1 MKKKLL
7 ATSLLWFSAVSAS
20 ATPTVVGKVVNGQ
33 QQPLPFVN
41 VVVLNPADST
51 FIQGAVTDENGQ
63 FHIDVPQEQHYLLKL
78 TSVEYAPLFK
88 QINGDDAGTLTLTE
102 QVHALKEVVVK
113 ANRPQFKPVAG
124 GLSVDIANT
133 LLAQT
138 GTATD
143 VLRQLPRVNVENDG
157 SVNVFSKGTPEIYI
171 NNKKVQNKSE
181 LEQLK
186 STDIKTVEVITSPGA
201 RYNATVKSVIRIK
214 TKRPQGDGLSFRA
227 DNNIKYNT
235 YVSGFQEDYLK
246 YRHGGFET
254 FLDAYVYSSVY
265 AQDPYISEEIKGT
278 DHILLEQHIRNK
290 ERTNGLYGKW
300 GTSYDFD
307 SDNSIGGSYTFT
319 REFYDKGY
327 SLGATQDV
335 TKNGNLIGHIDQD
348 YTSHG
353 LEGPNHEANAYYLG
367 KLGNMK
373 IDFNL
378 TALWKKDEGRKQ
390 SKEVSSQLQSQ
401 TVTTHNE
408 QKNHLWAGKL
418 ILSYPLWKGTLNVGT
433 EFTSTCSFGQ
443 YSNDGG
449 VVSNSLTEV
458 KERNTAGFAE
468 YEFAFGNFSANAGL
482 RYEHVKS
489 NYYEAGIYQSG
500 PSRRYA
506 DWFPSLSLAWQK
518 GKWGVQGSYVCK
530 IARPSYN
537 WLRNEM
543 QYDNRYFYEGGNP
556 YLRPERVQ
564 SVSLSGSYSW
574 LNAEVG
580 YEYTKDKML
589 WTATL
594 YNGQDIGVT
603 RNSNFDSY
611 QYLYAS
617 LTASPKFG
625 WYQPTYEL
633 NFGCQHFDTKAY
645 SLDKNMNKPTV
656 SFSLRNRF
664 SLPHDFNVYVNL
676 NHNFSSYFGVGLVKP
691 NTNLSLQLIKQFCH
705 KTWTVNLYVNDLLK
719 TSFSNTYTY
728 GNHINL
734 CKSGYE
740 FARRLSLTVTYNFN
754 ASQSKYKGKGAGA
767 GEKGRM

>member
-1 MKKKLL
+1 MG
-7 ATSLLWFSAVSAS
+7 T
-20 ATPTVVGKVVNGQ
+20 
-33 QQPLPFVN
+33 
-41 VVVLNPADST
+41 
-51 FIQGAVTDENGQ
+51 E
-63 FHIDVPQEQHYLLKL
+63 L
-78 TSVEYAPLFK
+78 TS
-88 QINGDDAGTLTLTE
+88 
-102 QVHALKEVVVK
+102 
-113 ANRPQFKPVAG
+113 
-124 GLSVDIANT
+124 
-133 LLAQT
+133 
-138 GTATD
+138 
-143 VLRQLPRVNVENDG
+143 
-157 SVNVFSKGTPEIYI
+157 
-171 NNKKVQNKSE
+171 
-181 LEQLK
+181 
-186 STDIKTVEVITSPGA
+186 
-201 RYNATVKSVIRIK
+201 
-214 TKRPQGDGLSFRA
+214 
-227 DNNIKYNT
+227 T
-235 YVSGFQEDYLK
+235 Y
-246 YRHGGFET
+246 
-254 FLDAYVYSSVY
+254 
-265 AQDPYISEEIKGT
+265 
-278 DHILLEQHIRNK
+278 
-290 ERTNGLYGKW
+290 
-300 GTSYDFD
+300 
-307 SDNSIGGSYTFT
+307 
-319 REFYDKGY
+319 
-327 SLGATQDV
+327 
-335 TKNGNLIGHIDQD
+335 
-348 YTSHG
+348 
-353 LEGPNHEANAYYLG
+353 
-367 KLGNMK
+367 
-373 IDFNL
+373 
-378 TALWKKDEGRKQ
+378 
-390 SKEVSSQLQSQ
+390 
-401 TVTTHNE
+401 
-408 QKNHLWAGKL
+408 
-418 ILSYPLWKGTLNVGT
+418 
-433 EFTSTCSFGQ
+433 SFGQ

-537 WLRNEM
+537 SLRNEM

-594 YNGQDIGVT
+594 YNGQDIGVSS
-603 RNSNFDSY
+603 NFNFDSH

-633 NFGCQHFDTKAY
+633 NFGCQHFETKDY

-656 SFSLRNRF
+656 YFSLRNRF
-664 SLPHDFNVYVNL
+664 ALPQDFNVYVNL
-676 NHNFSSYFGVGLVKP
+676 NHNFGSYYGVNLVKP

-719 TSFSNTYTY
+719 TNSSHTYTY

-734 CKSGYE
+734 YISGYE
-740 FARRLSLTVTYNFN
+740 FSRRLSLTVTYNFN
-754 ASQSKYKGKGAGA
+754 ASQSKYKGKGAGS